1 MSSDDP
7 GFLDDEDVVNWVLS
21 KFAPRDAEIIRLRW
35 GLGGSAPLTLEEVG
49 DRMGL
54 TRERIRQIET
64 RVLSKLRSAELRSQV
79 QEYLRQR
86 DDATQHW
93 DSILEEIVSPRRE
106 DEVG

>member
-7 GFLDDEDVVNWVLS
+7 DFRDDEDVVNWVLS
-21 KFAPRDAEIIRLRW
+21 RFASRDAEIIRLRW

-86 DDATQHW
+86 DDETLHW
-93 DSILEEIVSPRRE
+93 DAILEQIINPRRD